1 MTRYIAA
8 TMPKYKVGD
17 NVLVK
22 RSGGRSME
30 AEVKAVRE
38 TTEGVRLPV
47 SWGEETALIYEWQ
60 IVEERR

>member
-17 NVLVK
+17 KVLVK
-22 RSGGRSME
+22 RSGGRSVE